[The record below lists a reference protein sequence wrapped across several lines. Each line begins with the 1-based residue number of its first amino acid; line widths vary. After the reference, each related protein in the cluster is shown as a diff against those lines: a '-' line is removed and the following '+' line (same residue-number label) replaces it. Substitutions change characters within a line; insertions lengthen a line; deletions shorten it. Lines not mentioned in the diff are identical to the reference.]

1 MSRPKLLFLPGLL
14 ENEEAFTELIGGL
27 SHSADCVIADLT
39 GSDSIAALA
48 QDALKQ
54 APGGDFLIA
63 GHSMGGYVALEI
75 LRQAPERV
83 SKLAL
88 LNTNARPDSAES
100 TENRRRLMALAEKDF
115 PAVTQTLLP
124 KILSPEHLKDPLL
137 TAIVVSMADAIGPEA
152 FKRQQLAIIGRID
165 SRPFLKEIR
174 VPTRV
179 IAARGDAIM
188 PVEILKELSDGI
200 PGARLTIVE
209 NSGHMSTIEQPAAVL
224 AAMQEW
230 VAA

>member
-1 MSRPKLLFLPGLL
+1 MNRPNLLFLPGLL
-14 ENEEAFTELIGGL
+14 ENDEAFTEIIGGL
-27 SHSADCVIADLT
+27 SHSLACVVADLT
-39 GSDSIAALA
+39 GSDSIAGLA
-48 QDALKQ
+48 RDALKQ
-54 APGGDFLIA
+54 APAGTFLVA

-75 LRQAPERV
+75 MRRAPERV

-100 TENRRRLMALAEKDF
+100 SENRRRLMALADKDF
-115 PAVTQTLLP
+115 PAVTQALLP
-124 KILSPEHLKDPLL
+124 KIMLPQHVGDPLL

-165 SRPFLKEIR
+165 SRAHLKDIH

-200 PGARLTIVE
+200 PGARLTIIE
-209 NSGHMSTIEQPAAVL
+209 DSGHMASIEQPTAVL
-224 AAMQEW
+224 AAMKEW
-230 VAA
+230 SSP